1 MFKLEKN
8 KLFKRRIIQVVI
20 TGIFLLVFV
29 KEIFIHN
36 TYKAYGPG
44 VAASVENTGMLWQNF
59 LMVLNGNLLM
69 LPAFIVVSFSGI
81 FSYENRCGMQDI
93 ILSTKNG
100 RRECTNAKLQLAFII
115 TNLVYAVIIFISV
128 AHMFIV
134 TKGTG
139 CHMEI
144 QTAGILNDSVFKAD
158 YMELVLHM
166 VFLSFIAV
174 NIVLLLVLL
183 VSFLSKNTFV
193 SICIILGI
201 LYIMRPDILSMFLG
215 IDKAWYIILFSPVNS
230 MNVLDIVRYA
240 PVMISGNMVQWV
252 YIIELVYSITLA
264 AGIIF
269 FNTAIAKRQKYYAT

>member
-20 TGIFLLVFV
+20 TGIFLLVFA
-29 KEIFIHN
+29 KETFIHN
-36 TYKAYGPG
+36 TYKAYEPG

-100 RRECTNAKLQLAFII
+100 RRECTNAKFQLAFII
-115 TNLVYAVIIFISV
+115 TNLVYTVIIFISA
-128 AHMFIV
+128 AHMLIV
-134 TKGTG
+134 TKGAG

-144 QTAGILNDSVFKAD
+144 QPATILNDNAFKAD

-166 VFLSFIAV
+166 VFLSFISV

-183 VSFLSKNTFV
+183 VSFLSSLTVTLSFLAILITYPFRLLCKKPHTNVTHNAEKRKSFMRIHTFAFILDNTQ
-193 SICIILGI
+193 INR
-201 LYIMRPDILSMFLG
+201 LYC
-215 IDKAWYIILFSPVNS
+215 YI
-230 MNVLDIVRYA
+230 
-240 PVMISGNMVQWV
+240 
-252 YIIELVYSITLA
+252 
-264 AGIIF
+264 
-269 FNTAIAKRQKYYAT
+269 